1 MYKITKSLAFRRIL
15 IRVQKRPPLF
25 SIIVCVRKPPP
36 LNRNAGEAIPR
47 ETPLVNQSG
56 AVVACWAHNP
66 KVEGSIP
73 SSDI

>member
-1 MYKITKSLAFRRIL
+1 MLYNLAI
-15 IRVQKRPPLF
+15 
-25 SIIVCVRKPPP
+25 
-36 LNRNAGEAIPR
+36 
-47 ETPLVNQSG
+47 NQGG